1 MSLKKLFFPLGV
13 LLMLVP
19 AACTEKESDLG
30 VDLQDPFTLY
40 NGVRDTIYMSG
51 CTIFD
56 DSLWTAG
63 YPFGIFGNYR
73 DEVFGSVTAV
83 TYSQITVAST
93 TGINLTDD
101 VTIDSVV
108 MTLLVDTLYPVVPDS
123 TPVPLHIII
132 NQLAE
137 PLKDS
142 VYRVQYASQS
152 MEESGVCFFDD
163 VVTYY
168 ADSLRLRMREDIYPV
183 LRQNCTSEE
192 FAERVKGFSLRLADN
207 ENKMVSVDFSATDTR
222 LTLYYHTENADSLRY
237 VFVISGDAGRSMHF
251 EHDYTGTPLAA
262 IANGT
267 ADSIAGESLLYL
279 EPLGGTRLRLNM
291 QPFIDSF
298 RVQHPWAVIHYA
310 ELLLPV
316 NDIADTQPPVRI
328 MANKVFADGVSGLV
342 TDADFVNNSYAYA
355 GFDGYYDKKK
365 HCYRLRITRHLQELL
380 RSGKDY
386 GTELYIDARRTTAF
400 RTVLNGT
407 AAANGVRVDFVYTE
421 NNN

>member
-163 VVTYY
+163 VVTY
-168 ADSLRLRMREDIYPV
+168 
-183 LRQNCTSEE
+183 
-192 FAERVKGFSLRLADN
+192 
-207 ENKMVSVDFSATDTR
+207 
-222 LTLYYHTENADSLRY
+222 
-237 VFVISGDAGRSMHF
+237 
-251 EHDYTGTPLAA
+251 
-262 IANGT
+262 
-267 ADSIAGESLLYL
+267 
-279 EPLGGTRLRLNM
+279 
-291 QPFIDSF
+291 
-298 RVQHPWAVIHYA
+298 
-310 ELLLPV
+310 
-316 NDIADTQPPVRI
+316 
-328 MANKVFADGVSGLV
+328 
-342 TDADFVNNSYAYA
+342 
-355 GFDGYYDKKK
+355 
-365 HCYRLRITRHLQELL
+365 
-380 RSGKDY
+380 
-386 GTELYIDARRTTAF
+386 
-400 RTVLNGT
+400 
-407 AAANGVRVDFVYTE
+407 
-421 NNN
+421 